1 MIIVFNLPEAKIA
14 TRSRG
19 SQPLLTDDY
28 LWTKVKSL
36 PFKKIAIHIM
46 HGQRYQ
52 CSDVHVQMKFT

>member
-14 TRSRG
+14 

-28 LWTKVKSL
+28 LWTKVKPL